1 MKLDAWDK
9 NILTLLQR
17 DNRLSQ
23 REIAEVGTER
33 V

>member
-1 MKLDAWDK
+1 MTPGIK

-23 REIAEVGTER
+23 REIAEQV
-33 V
+33 